1 MVFEE
6 LIEKETTMD
15 SKRELKIAFA
25 SILLSV
31 GTICFMGC
39 DESPQARYDA
49 MTGEKLPEKVE
60 HLKDTKFEQTWFDDD
75 GFRLRVFRIEM
86 EGHVYYTRACG
97 ESSFTHSAG
106 CPCHTNNIER
116 K

>member
-1 MVFEE
+1 MMKLMIAGYLMVIGF
-6 LIEKETTMD
+6 LTM
-15 SKRELKIAFA
+15 I
-25 SILLSV
+25 V
-31 GTICFMGC
+31 CGC
-39 DESPQARYDA
+39 SDTPQARYNA

-60 HLKDTKFEQTWFDDD
+60 HLKGAKVEQMRFDIDR
-75 GFRLRVFRIEM
+75 FLLRVFRIEM

-97 ESSFTHSAG
+97 ESSFTHSAA